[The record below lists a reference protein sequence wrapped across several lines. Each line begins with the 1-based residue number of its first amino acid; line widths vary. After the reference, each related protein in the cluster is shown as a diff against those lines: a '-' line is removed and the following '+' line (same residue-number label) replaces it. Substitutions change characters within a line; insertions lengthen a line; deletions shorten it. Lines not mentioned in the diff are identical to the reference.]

1 MNWTLICR
9 GNAGLCFPDL
19 YLPTLPLFSNKL
31 DSSLVRINPALLL
44 LNIMSHLGEAPSDIC
59 RFLELSFAA
68 TNYRPS
74 TEKHSPMRKPGWP
87 PVFMPMLVR
96 ISPGDKIL
104 SGTEILMKQTT
115 KAQGMTLDNS
125 TNADAEKETSTGWQT
140 KRWPNA
146 SRHEYQTNYSG
157 NQTTKLTAKTAN
169 RSSSNDKTTLAS
181 IRIAIE

>member
-9 GNAGLCFPDL
+9 GKAGLCFPDL

-68 TNYRPS
+68 MNYRPS

-104 SGTEILMKQTT
+104 SGTEILIKKQQRHREWPWTT
-115 KAQGMTLDNS
+115 AQTLMQRRQALDDKPRDGLMRPGM
-125 TNADAEKETSTGWQT
+125 
-140 KRWPNA
+140 
-146 SRHEYQTNYSG
+146 
-157 NQTTKLTAKTAN
+157 
-169 RSSSNDKTTLAS
+169 S
-181 IRIAIE
+181 IRQTIQVIRPQNW